1 MARKS
6 GWSTKQV
13 EYLIENVEKS
23 TDTQIATFLN
33 KSVDN
38 VRKKRIRMGL
48 KKQHGRGISK
58 LRQ

>member
-23 TDTQIATFLN
+23 TDTQIAMFLN

-58 LRQ
+58 LR